1 MAGKSRGLVRWVA
14 GGAVG
19 MALALSA
26 VANPPAGLAAPPAP
40 QAAGARQAATGV
52 AGTIY
57 YGAIPPGGGTGKP
70 VLVFVQGQHGQA
82 NSWWTN
88 GNDMYNDAY
97 GAGFRTAF
105 VDLTDA
111 SGTGGSI
118 WTNGQMLAGQLATIT
133 AHYGVDSV
141 NVVAHSKGG
150 LDTNAAIVHYGAGPR
165 VQTLFQLASPNWG
178 SQLADLSY
186 SWWGGWLAAI
196 LGQRD
201 DAVYSLQTGQM
212 SYFRSVSDSRA
223 ENGYVHYATSAGTSH
238 GSLFGKLWWG
248 GAYLQPYG
256 DNDGAVTLTSAHLP
270 RGTHVFTDSRL
281 DHDAMAVGH
290 NTWSRVLPYAASR
303 WRDTPPARLSP
314 APLPPV
320 ATTDPYAALNAAD
333 IIRGGPLAGRA
344 VERFPVE
351 SGAQALNV
359 AVLAPGS
366 LTISLRAPD
375 GRRYRPVAVSSGA
388 AGAPLG
394 TATQHIFQIAA
405 PLAGDWQAEIGAAAP
420 VALGRATPL
429 SAYLLV
435 AEIQSDLRVDLRRP
449 AGPPTF
455 APGAAPQFQVAA
467 HDGTG
472 SLAGLQTEVH
482 LSGDQGAPGPTTRQ
496 GANLRLALPTAPGVY
511 NLSLTVRGMDRRGLP
526 FERSLT
532 TSFAVGALPAQP

>member
-1 MAGKSRGLVRWVA
+1 MTGKTRGLVRWVA
-14 GGAVG
+14 GGIVG
-19 MALALSA
+19 MALVAGA
-26 VANPPAGLAAPPAP
+26 VASPPASLAGPPPP
-40 QAAGARQAATGV
+40 QAAPTGQAAPGV

-57 YGAIPPGGGTGKP
+57 YGAVPPGGGMNKP
-70 VLVFVQGQHGQA
+70 VIVFVQGLHGQA
-82 NSWWTN
+82 SGWWTN
-88 GNDMYNDAY
+88 GNDMYADAY
-97 GAGFRTAF
+97 NAGFRTAF

-118 WTNGQMLAGQLATIT
+118 WTNGRMLAGQLGIIT
-133 AHYGVDSV
+133 AHYGVSSV

-212 SYFRSVSDSRA
+212 SYFRSVTDSRA

-270 RGTHVFTDSRL
+270 LGTHVFTDSRL
-281 DHDAMAVGH
+281 DHDGMAVGH
-290 NTWSRVLPYAASR
+290 NTWSRVLPYATSL
-303 WRDTPPARLSP
+303 WRGAAPAQQPPPAR
-314 APLPPV
+314 APGAAP
-320 ATTDPYAALNAAD
+320 DPYAALNAAD

-359 AVLAPGS
+359 AVLAPGP
-366 LTISLRAPD
+366 LTVSLRAPD
-375 GRRYRPVAVSSGA
+375 GRRYRPTAVSSGDTNV
-388 AGAPLG
+388 PLG

-405 PLAGDWQAEIGAAAP
+405 PLADEWQAEIGAQAP
-420 VALGRATPL
+420 VALARPAPP

-435 AEIQSDLRVDLRRP
+435 AEIQSDLRVDLSRP

-467 HDGTG
+467 RDRAG
-472 SLAGLQTEVH
+472 SLAGVQTEVH
-482 LSGDQGAPGPTTRQ
+482 LSGDKGAPGSTTRQ
-496 GANLRLALPTAPGVY
+496 GAAPRVALPTAPGVY
-511 NLSLTVRGMDRRGLP
+511 NLSLTVRGLDRRGLP

-532 TSFAVGALPAQP
+532 TSFGVGALPAQP

>member
-1 MAGKSRGLVRWVA
+1 MTGKSRGLVRWIA
-14 GGAVG
+14 GGAIG
-19 MALALSA
+19 LALVLSA
-26 VANPPAGLAAPPAP
+26 GVSPAASLAGPPPP
-40 QAAGARQAATGV
+40 QAAQAGQAATGV

-57 YGAIPPGGGTGKP
+57 YGAIPPGGGGSKP
-70 VLVFVQGQHGQA
+70 VLVFVQGLHGQA
-82 NSWWTN
+82 NTWWTN

-111 SGTGGSI
+111 GGTGGSV
-118 WTNGQMLAGQLATIT
+118 WTNGQMLAGQLNTIA
-133 AHYGVDSV
+133 AHYGVSSV

-201 DAVYSLQTGQM
+201 AAVYSLQTGQM
-212 SYFRSVSDSRA
+212 SYFRSISDSRT
-223 ENGYVHYATSAGTSH
+223 ENSYVHYDTSAGTSH

-248 GAYLQPYG
+248 GAYLQAYG
-256 DNDGAVTLTSAHLP
+256 ANDGAVTLTSAYHP
-270 RGTHVFTDSRL
+270 RGTQIFTDSRL

-290 NTWSRVLPYAASR
+290 NTWSRVLPYAASL
-303 WRDTPPARLSP
+303 WRGAGPAQL
-314 APLPPV
+314 APLPVV
-320 ATTDPYAALNAAD
+320 AAVDPYAALNAGD

-351 SGAQALNV
+351 SGAQALNL
-359 AVLAPGS
+359 AVLAAGP
-366 LTISLRAPD
+366 LNISLRAPD
-375 GRRYRPVAVSSGA
+375 GRRYSPTAVSSSDPTV
-388 AGAPLG
+388 PLG
-394 TATQHIFQIAA
+394 NATQHIFQIAA
-405 PLAGDWQAEIGAAAP
+405 PLAGEWQAEIGAAAP
-420 VALGRATPL
+420 VALGRATPAG
-429 SAYLLV
+429 AYLLV
-435 AEIQSDLRVDLRRP
+435 AEIQSNLRVDLSRP

-467 HDGTG
+467 HDRTG
-472 SLAGLQTEVH
+472 SLAGVQTEVH
-482 LSGDQGAPGPTTRQ
+482 LSDDKGAPGSSTTSQ
-496 GANLRLALPTAPGVY
+496 GANLRVALPAAPGVY
-511 NLSLTVRGMDRRGLP
+511 NLSLTVRGLDRRGLP

>member
-1 MAGKSRGLVRWVA
+1 MTGKSRGLVRWVA
-14 GGAVG
+14 GGALG

-26 VANPPAGLAAPPAP
+26 VAHPPAGLAAPPAP
-40 QAAGARQAATGV
+40 QPAGAGQAATGV

-57 YGAIPPGGGTGKP
+57 YGAIPPGGGAGKP
-70 VLVFVQGQHGQA
+70 VLVFVQGLHGQA
-82 NSWWTN
+82 TTWWTN

-111 SGTGGSI
+111 SGTGGSV
-118 WTNGQMLAGQLATIT
+118 WTNGRMLAGQLATIT

-212 SYFRSVSDSRA
+212 SYFRSVSDNRA
-223 ENGYVHYATSAGTSH
+223 ENSYVRYATSAGTNH

-281 DHDAMAVGH
+281 DHDDMVVGH
-290 NTWSRVLPYAASR
+290 NTWSRVLPYAAGL
-303 WRDTPPARLSP
+303 WRDTAPAQL
-314 APLPPV
+314 APLPAV
-320 ATTDPYAALNAAD
+320 AAPDPYAALNAAD

-351 SGAQALNV
+351 SGAQALNL
-359 AVLAPGS
+359 AVLAPGP
-366 LTISLRAPD
+366 LNITLRAPD
-375 GRRYRPVAVSSGA
+375 GRGYRPTVVSNGD

-394 TATQHIFQIAA
+394 NATQHIFQIPA
-405 PLAGDWQAEIGAAAP
+405 PLAGEWQAEIGAATP
-420 VALGRATPL
+420 VALGRATPGT
-429 SAYLLV
+429 AYLLV
-435 AEIQSDLRVDLRRP
+435 AQIQSDLRVDLSRP
-449 AGPPTF
+449 TGSPTF

-467 HDGTG
+467 HDGAG
-472 SLAGLQTEVH
+472 SLGNVQTEAH
-482 LSGDQGAPGPTTRQ
+482 LSGDKVVPGAATRQ
-496 GANLRLALPTAPGVY
+496 GSNVRVALPAAPGVY
-511 NLSLTVRGMDRRGLP
+511 NLSLTVRGTDRRGLP